1 MKRTKSIIYMI
12 LFFIIVFTVPVFAS
26 DGEIKSID
34 YNIFITEDAKIEVTE
49 VWEVEFNKDVESIV
63 KKVPEVKSI
72 ADITIKEYNKDGSVK
87 HEFERVDID
96 SVTPNKYYIK
106 DNNINIGIDNNG
118 EKKFIS
124 IEYTILSHINIY
136 LDCAEFDL
144 ILQDKNFGF
153 DSTEITGKVT
163 FAKSLNSLA
172 GFNTWVHS
180 KGVSNVTK
188 VEELSQINFYVD
200 ENKSKK
206 QLDIK
211 VVFPI
216 NMLTVE
222 YNKII
227 KGNRLK
233 FIYEEEIVKN
243 ENKTEEGQK
252 RLIIN
257 GIIITVAI
265 SSVTLA
271 LVFTVILIFKIKN
284 LKRDEDKD
292 KENEKTEN
300 NNTSIENEDKHIEKT
315 VLKNQELETLDKD
328 EKNEK

>member
-222 YNKII
+222 SNKII

-284 LKRDEDKD
+284 LKRDEDED

-328 EKNEK
+328 KKNEK

>member
-1 MKRTKSIIYMI
+1 MI

-222 YNKII
+222 SNKII

-284 LKRDEDKD
+284 LKRDEDED
-292 KENEKTEN
+292 KEN
-300 NNTSIENEDKHIEKT
+300 
-315 VLKNQELETLDKD
+315 
-328 EKNEK
+328 